1 MTNRRDF
8 LRGTAATAFSLAA
21 PADLFAQAAMAAP
34 ASSTWDSGAVRHL
47 LPTVSDRRLLIK
59 TSFNT
64 PLSVA
69 PTLRVDGTSVRGRM
83 SDTRG
88 EHWHFHA
95 TDLKP
100 GRPHQFSLVGD
111 KGRALCEPWELATF
125 PGPDEQPKQ
134 FRVLFFSCAGGHEAM
149 KYLPPA
155 VRMRLFR
162 RALELSATGRRRQWR
177 SYILGSAFT
186 ADREALGAS
195 PLAEQIAGKFDR
207 AGVVLGGDN
216 ETVLKRLAGPQIASI
231 YGGDFRSTPMFFI
244 QDDHDYFDNDEA
256 YDDLITFPPSYFM
269 LPLARATQQLYYPE
283 FLPDVGRPCGLPW
296 SSAADRVDG
305 VSESLRHASLRP
317 ARRSPALR
325 HSTHRDAGRT
335 ERSLCRSRGRKV
347 ADWPGWRRPRSH
359 TWFMRRRIRQAGPP
373 ASGASGIR
381 TFSMPTRN

>member
-1 MTNRRDF
+1 MPRGYTRASLGIIWAWDIQLDLDCRAMYHFRRPLRRGYLMTNRREF

-100 GRPHQFSLVGD
+100 GRPHQLSLVGD
-111 KGRALCEPWELATF
+111 KGRALCEPWQLATF

-162 RALELSATGRRRQWR
+162 RAFELSATGRRRQWR
-177 SYILGSAFT
+177 SYILGFAFT
-186 ADREALGAS
+186 ADCEA
-195 PLAEQIAGKFDR
+195 AGR
-207 AGVVLGGDN
+207 V
-216 ETVLKRLAGPQIASI
+216 P
-231 YGGDFRSTPMFFI
+231 
-244 QDDHDYFDNDEA
+244 
-256 YDDLITFPPSYFM
+256 
-269 LPLARATQQLYYPE
+269 
-283 FLPDVGRPCGLPW
+283 VGR
-296 SSAADRVDG
+296 ADRWQV
-305 VSESLRHASLRP
+305 RP
-317 ARRSPALR
+317 RRGGARR
-325 HSTHRDAGRT
+325 
-335 ERSLCRSRGRKV
+335 
-347 ADWPGWRRPRSH
+347 
-359 TWFMRRRIRQAGPP
+359 
-373 ASGASGIR
+373 
-381 TFSMPTRN
+381 

>member
-95 TDLKP
+95 TDLKQ
-100 GRPHQFSLVGD
+100 GRPHQLSLVGD
-111 KGRALCEPWELATF
+111 KGRALCEPWQLATF

-162 RALELSATGRRRQWR
+162 RALSFQPQAAVANDDHIYWDLLSP
-177 SYILGSAFT
+177 LT
-186 ADREALGAS
+186 ANRLGAS
-195 PLAEQIAGKFDR
+195 PSAEQIAGKFDR

-231 YGGDFRSTPMFFI
+231 YGGEFRSTPMFFI

-256 YDDLITFPPSYFM
+256 YDDLITFPPTYFM
-269 LPLARATQQLYYPE
+269 LSLARATQQMYYPE
-283 FLPDVGRPCGLPW
+283 FLPDVGRPRGLPW

-305 VSESLRHASLRP
+305 FRKRSERFVTASSQKCCCTTFDAPRP
-317 ARRSPALR
+317 LPDRAQSTSIARQ
-325 HSTHRDAGRT
+325 
-335 ERSLCRSRGRKV
+335 K
-347 ADWPGWRRPRSH
+347 
-359 TWFMRRRIRQAGPP
+359 
-373 ASGASGIR
+373 SG
-381 TFSMPTRN
+381 

>member
-1 MTNRRDF
+1 MYHFRRPLRRGYLMTNRRDF

-100 GRPHQFSLVGD
+100 GRPHQLSLVGD
-111 KGRALCEPWELATF
+111 KGRALCEPWQLATF

-162 RALELSATGRRRQWR
+162 RALSFQPQAAVANGDHIYWDLLSP
-177 SYILGSAFT
+177 LT
-186 ADREALGAS
+186 AKRLGAS

-207 AGVVLGGDN
+207 AGVV
-216 ETVLKRLAGPQIASI
+216 
-231 YGGDFRSTPMFFI
+231 
-244 QDDHDYFDNDEA
+244 
-256 YDDLITFPPSYFM
+256 
-269 LPLARATQQLYYPE
+269 
-283 FLPDVGRPCGLPW
+283 
-296 SSAADRVDG
+296 
-305 VSESLRHASLRP
+305 
-317 ARRSPALR
+317 ARR
-325 HSTHRDAGRT
+325 
-335 ERSLCRSRGRKV
+335 
-347 ADWPGWRRPRSH
+347 
-359 TWFMRRRIRQAGPP
+359 
-373 ASGASGIR
+373 
-381 TFSMPTRN
+381 